1 MINATIK
8 PGNINS
14 IFISVYFLLLD
25 YAAGC
30 LLVMVHPN
38 GYTVYYL
45 PCCLCL
51 GFVLQRGD
59 R

>member
-1 MINATIK
+1 MINAMIK

-14 IFISVYFLLLD
+14 IFISVYFFVVLLD

-38 GYTVYYL
+38 GHSM
-45 PCCLCL
+45 
-51 GFVLQRGD
+51 
-59 R
+59 